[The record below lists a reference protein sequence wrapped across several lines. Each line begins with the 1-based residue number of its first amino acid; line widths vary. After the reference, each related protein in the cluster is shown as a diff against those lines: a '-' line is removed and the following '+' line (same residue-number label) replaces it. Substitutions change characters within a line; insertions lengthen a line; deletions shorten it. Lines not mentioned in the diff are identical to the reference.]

1 MAERR
6 SPKPK
11 VAGSIPSTPATNLEW
26 LVMTKEKTVKKTTP
40 AQFIQQVRHETK
52 KVTWPTRQET
62 TVTSIM
68 VLIIAVLAAIFFLMA
83 DGLITTVMKPILG

>member
-1 MAERR
+1 MVERR

-11 VAGSIPSTPATNLEW
+11 VAGSIPSTPATNLKW
-26 LVMTKEKTVKKTTP
+26 LIMTKEKTVKKTSP
-40 AQFIQQVRHETK
+40 AQFVQQVRLETK

-68 VLIIAVLAAIFFLMA
+68 VLIIAVLAAIFFLIA
-83 DGLITTVMKPILG
+83 DGVISSLMKPILG